1 MISIFLGGIVS
12 TIKEKIGQRIYEAR
26 KAKGLSQQG
35 LANLTTD
42 LKQSRINNWENG
54 LRTPGPEEIKQL
66 ANALEVPAAFL
77 MCLSDE
83 KQENQT
89 KKLSRLI
96 PLFNHH
102 QACDAK
108 HCLNELREQGS
119 SDNAVLISVSAALLP
134 TLEGDA
140 FALKMIDDSMMPEFR
155 LNDTLVI
162 DSSVQPKPGN
172 YVVVRMDGKSEV
184 IICQYKKL
192 SYTSPEFELLT
203 LNDNWPNIKVGDDI
217 KLEIIGVV
225 VQFIRNVA

>member
-1 MISIFLGGIVS
+1 MS

-83 KQENQT
+83 KQENER

-96 PLFNHH
+96 PLFDHN
-102 QACDAK
+102 QACNAAHYLK
-108 HCLNELREQGS
+108 ELSEQGS
-119 SDNAVLISVSAALLP
+119 LDGVILISASAELLP
-134 TLEGDA
+134 KLGADA
-140 FALKMIDDSMMPEFR
+140 FAFKMFNDSMIPEFR
-155 LNDTLVI
+155 PNDILVI
-162 DSSVQPKPGN
+162 DPSAAPEPGN
-172 YVVVRMDGKSEV
+172 YVAVKMNGKTEA

-192 SYTSPEFELLT
+192 SYNSSEFELLT
-203 LNDNWPNIKVGDDI
+203 LNDHWPNIKVTDGFDV
-217 KLEIIGVV
+217 EIVGMV
-225 VQFIRNVA
+225 VQCIRGF

>member
-1 MISIFLGGIVS
+1 MS

-96 PLFNHH
+96 PLFDHH
-102 QACDAK
+102 QACNVE
-108 HCLNELREQGS
+108 HYLEELREQGELEG
-119 SDNAVLISVSAALLP
+119 VILISASAELLP
-134 TLEGDA
+134 KLGANTFA
-140 FALKMIDDSMMPEFR
+140 FKMCNDSMIPEFR
-155 LNDTLVI
+155 PNDILVI
-162 DSSVQPKPGN
+162 DPSAQPEPGN
-172 YVVVRMDGKSEV
+172 YVAVKMSGKSEV

-192 SYTSPEFELLT
+192 SYNSSEFELLT
-203 LNDNWPNIKVGDDI
+203 LNDHWPNIKVADGVDV
-217 KLEIIGVV
+217 EIVGKV
-225 VQFIRNVA
+225 VQCMRGV

>member
-108 HCLNELREQGS
+108 HCLNELRELGS

-162 DSSVQPKPGN
+162 DSSVQPKRGN
-172 YVVVRMDGKSEV
+172 YVVVRMDGKYYL
-184 IICQYKKL
+184 ILHQN
-192 SYTSPEFELLT
+192 
-203 LNDNWPNIKVGDDI
+203 LNY
-217 KLEIIGVV
+217 
-225 VQFIRNVA
+225 

>member
-35 LANLTTD
+35 LANLTID

-66 ANALEVPAAFL
+66 ANALEVSAAFL

-96 PLFNHH
+96 PLFDHH
-102 QACDAK
+102 QACNTAHYLK
-108 HCLNELREQGS
+108 ELREHGEL
-119 SDNAVLISVSAALLP
+119 DNVILIAASTGLLP
-134 TLEGDA
+134 ELGADT
-140 FALKMIDDSMMPEFR
+140 FALKMSNDSMMPEFR
-155 LNDTLVI
+155 PNDILVI
-162 DSSVQPKPGN
+162 DSSAAPEPGN
-172 YVVVRMDGKSEV
+172 YVAVKVSGKLEA

-192 SYTSPEFELLT
+192 SYTSSEFELLT
-203 LNDNWPNIKVGDDI
+203 LNDHWPNIKVADGVDV
-217 KLEIIGVV
+217 EIVGKV
-225 VQFIRNVA
+225 VQCMRGF

>member
-1 MISIFLGGIVS
+1 VISIFLGEIVS

-96 PLFNHH
+96 PLFDHH
-102 QACDAK
+102 QACNTADYFK
-108 HCLNELREQGS
+108 ELREHGEL
-119 SDNAVLISVSAALLP
+119 DNVILIAASTGLLP
-134 TLEGDA
+134 ELGADT
-140 FALKMIDDSMMPEFR
+140 FALKMSNDSMMPEFR
-155 LNDTLVI
+155 PNDILVI
-162 DSSVQPKPGN
+162 DSSAAPEPGN
-172 YVVVRMDGKSEV
+172 YVAVKVSGKLEA

-192 SYTSPEFELLT
+192 SYTSSEFELLT
-203 LNDNWPNIKVGDDI
+203 LNDHWPNIKVIDGVDV
-217 KLEIIGVV
+217 EIVGKV
-225 VQFIRNVA
+225 VQCVRGF

>member
-35 LANLTTD
+35 LANLTID

-89 KKLSRLI
+89 KKLSRLL
-96 PLFNHH
+96 PLFDPH
-102 QACDAK
+102 QACNTAHYFK
-108 HCLNELREQGS
+108 ELREQGELEG
-119 SDNAVLISVSAALLP
+119 VILISASTQLLP
-134 TLEGDA
+134 KLGADT
-140 FALKMIDDSMMPEFR
+140 FALKMSNDSMMPEFR
-155 LNDTLVI
+155 PNDILVI
-162 DSSVQPKPGN
+162 DSSAAPEPGN
-172 YVVVRMDGKSEV
+172 YVAVKMSRKLEV

-192 SYTSPEFELLT
+192 SYNSSEFELLT
-203 LNDNWPNIKVGDDI
+203 LNDHWPNIKVADDVDV
-217 KLEIIGVV
+217 EIVGKV
-225 VQFIRNVA
+225 VQCMRGV

>member
-35 LANLTTD
+35 LANLTID

-89 KKLSRLI
+89 KKLSRVI
-96 PLFNHH
+96 PLFVHH
-102 QACDAK
+102 QACNTAHYLK
-108 HCLNELREQGS
+108 ELREQGEL
-119 SDNAVLISVSAALLP
+119 DNVILIAASTGLLP
-134 TLEGDA
+134 KLGADT
-140 FALKMIDDSMMPEFR
+140 FALKMSNDSMMPEFR
-155 LNDTLVI
+155 PNDILVI
-162 DSSVQPKPGN
+162 DSSAAPEPGN
-172 YVVVRMDGKSEV
+172 YVAVKMSGKLEV

-192 SYTSPEFELLT
+192 SYNSSEFELLT
-203 LNDNWPNIKVGDDI
+203 LNDHWPNIKVIDGVDV
-217 KLEIIGVV
+217 EIVGKV
-225 VQFIRNVA
+225 VQCVRGF

>member
-12 TIKEKIGQRIYEAR
+12 TIKEKIGQRICEAR

-66 ANALEVPAAFL
+66 ANVLEVSAAFL

-83 KQENQT
+83 KQENER

-96 PLFNHH
+96 PLFDHH

-108 HCLNELREQGS
+108 HYLNELREQVS
-119 SDNAVLISVSAALLP
+119 VDSTVLVSVSAELLP
-134 TLEGDA
+134 ILGADT
-140 FALKMIDDSMMPEFR
+140 FVLKMVDDSMMPEFR

-162 DSSVQPKPGN
+162 DPSLQPKPGN
-172 YVVVRMDGKSEV
+172 YVVVRMVGKSEV

-192 SYTSPEFELLT
+192 SYSSPEFELLT
-203 LNDNWPNIKVGDDI
+203 LNDNWPNINAADDI
-217 KLEIIGVV
+217 KVEIIGVV
-225 VQFIRNVA
+225 VQCIRNLA

>member
-35 LANLTTD
+35 LANLTID

-96 PLFNHH
+96 PLFDHH
-102 QACDAK
+102 QACNTAHYLK
-108 HCLNELREQGS
+108 ELREQGEL
-119 SDNAVLISVSAALLP
+119 DNVILIAASMGLLP
-134 TLEGDA
+134 KLGADT
-140 FALKMIDDSMMPEFR
+140 FALKMSNDSMMPEFR
-155 LNDTLVI
+155 PNDILVI
-162 DSSVQPKPGN
+162 DSSAAPEPGN
-172 YVVVRMDGKSEV
+172 YVAVKMSGKLEV

-192 SYTSPEFELLT
+192 SYNSSEFELLT
-203 LNDNWPNIKVGDDI
+203 LNDHWPNIKVIDGVDV
-217 KLEIIGVV
+217 EIVGKV
-225 VQFIRNVA
+225 VQCVRGF

>member
-1 MISIFLGGIVS
+1 MS
-12 TIKEKIGQRIYEAR
+12 TIKEKIGHRIYEAR

-96 PLFNHH
+96 PLFDHH
-102 QACDAK
+102 QACDSK
-108 HCLNELREQGS
+108 QCLNKLREQGQL
-119 SDNAVLISVSAALLP
+119 NGVILISASTELLP
-134 TLEGDA
+134 KLGADT
-140 FALKMIDDSMMPEFR
+140 FALKMSNDSMIPEFR
-155 LNDTLVI
+155 PNDILVI
-162 DSSVQPKPGN
+162 DPSGIPEPGN
-172 YVVVRMDGKSEV
+172 YVAVKVNGKLEA
-184 IICQYKKL
+184 IICQYKKI
-192 SYTSPEFELLT
+192 SYTSSEFELLT
-203 LNDNWPNIKVGDDI
+203 LNDHWPNIKVIDGVDV
-217 KLEIIGVV
+217 EIIGKVI
-225 VQFIRNVA
+225 QCMRGF

>member
-1 MISIFLGGIVS
+1 MS
-12 TIKEKIGQRIYEAR
+12 TIKEKIGQRICEAR

-66 ANALEVPAAFL
+66 ANALEVSAAFL

-89 KKLSRLI
+89 KKLGRLI

-108 HCLNELREQGS
+108 HCLNELREQGQL
-119 SDNAVLISVSAALLP
+119 DGVILISASTELLP
-134 TLEGDA
+134 KLGADT
-140 FALKMIDDSMMPEFR
+140 FALKMFNDSMIPEFR
-155 LNDTLVI
+155 PNDILVI
-162 DSSVQPKPGN
+162 DPSASPEPGN
-172 YVVVRMDGKSEV
+172 YVAVKMTGKSEA

-192 SYTSPEFELLT
+192 SYTSSEFELLT
-203 LNDNWPNIKVGDDI
+203 LNDHWPNIKVIDGVDV
-217 KLEIIGVV
+217 EIVGRVI
-225 VQFIRNVA
+225 QCIREV